1 MKNSAAAEE
10 DRKLEEVILKVLL
23 GEMSEEEALKIYPTL
38 EFGHF

>member
-1 MKNSAAAEE
+1 MKNSAAEANLS
-10 DRKLEEVILKVLL
+10 LEEVIIKVLL

>member
-1 MKNSAAAEE
+1 MKNSAAEA
-10 DRKLEEVILKVLL
+10 DLSLEEVIVKVLL